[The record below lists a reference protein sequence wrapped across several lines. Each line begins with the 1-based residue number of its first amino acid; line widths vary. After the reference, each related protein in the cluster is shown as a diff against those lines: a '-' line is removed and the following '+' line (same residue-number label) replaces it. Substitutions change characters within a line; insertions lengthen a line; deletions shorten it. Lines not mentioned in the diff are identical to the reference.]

1 MSKARSAHVGITSA
15 CAEQTRHGRKSNAPN
30 KDHLRVC
37 GADTPVVSILAAG
50 VGSPPRVRSRLLGS
64 VIEHLVI
71 GITSACA
78 EQTPE
83 LKLFVCTVRDHLRVC
98 GADAHNI
105 PSEARGEGSPPRVR
119 SRLRCHR
126 SAYCSTGIT
135 SACAEQTCIRW
146 PTSASQWD
154 HLRVCG
160 ADWRSV
166 RSRPRRRGSPPRVR
180 SRPGHPLDTEAY
192 PGITSACAEQT
203 STQEYADQTV

>member
-1 MSKARSAHVGITSA
+1 M
-15 CAEQTRHGRKSNAPN
+15 
-30 KDHLRVC
+30 
-37 GADTPVVSILAAG
+37 
-50 VGSPPRVRSRLLGS
+50 RSRLLGS

-119 SRLRCHR
+119 SRLAFDGPRR
-126 SAYCSTGIT
+126 LLSGIT
-135 SACAEQTCIRW
+135 SACAEQTGVACEV
-146 PTSASQWD
+146 AHDAGD

-160 ADWRSV
+160 ADPATHLTPKRI
-166 RSRPRRRGSPPRVR
+166 RGSPPRVR
-180 SRPGHPLDTEAY
+180 SRQVRRSTPTRPCR
-192 PGITSACAEQT
+192 ITSACAEQT
-203 STQEYADQTV
+203 GTVGL